1 MPLEPRI
8 DDYPDDSLFDEIRYD
23 DAVFQVIFKKY
34 FTILCTYCQHH
45 YSFDLEL
52 AKEAVHTSF
61 IKLWENRK
69 TLDSDLSVKAYLY
82 SIVRNSCL
90 DVIRHQMVKRKY
102 EKYIQ
107 QHFSESDFEHDLNFA
122 DTKLLKDTIDHA
134 VSTLPPKMR
143 KIFELSRYQGLKY
156 AQIAKEL
163 DISVKTVET
172 QMSRALQKLRAKLS
186 GFFTLL
192 WFVLLLQYLF

>member
-8 DDYPDDSLFDEIRYD
+8 DDYPDDSFFDDLRYD
-23 DAVFQVIFKKY
+23 DAVFQVLFKKY

-156 AQIAKEL
+156 AQIANEL

-172 QMSRALQKLRAKLS
+172 QMSRALQKLRGKLS

-192 WFVLLLQYLF
+192 WFIILLQYLF